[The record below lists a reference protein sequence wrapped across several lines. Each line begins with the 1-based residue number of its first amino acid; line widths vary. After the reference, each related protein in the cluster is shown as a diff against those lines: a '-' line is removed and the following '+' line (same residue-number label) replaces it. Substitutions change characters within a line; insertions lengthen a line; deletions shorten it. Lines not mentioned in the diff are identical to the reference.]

1 MFLDEISAKNFQEV
15 QQNFKENQII
25 ENSKEIKLFKEGKKS
40 NKEFKDK
47 NKLSEIKQKKNLKS
61 KIKFCELSDDFF
73 SVKITEVSLYNI
85 YFILYFYIL

>member
-1 MFLDEISAKNFQEV
+1 MRAKNFQEV
-15 QQNFKENQII
+15 QQNLKENQII

-40 NKEFKDK
+40 NKEFKEK
-47 NKLSEIKQKKNLKS
+47 NKFSEIKQKKNLKS

-85 YFILYFYIL
+85 YFILYF